1 MKLIRLTGDDWETL
15 RELRLAAL
23 AGAPYAYGSTLA
35 KEQALGEADWR
46 RWFDKA
52 LWLVAVRNAED
63 AGTVSVFHSEQDTP
77 MLVSVWVDPAHRG
90 HAVGDALIS
99 EMMLWAAEKGWSRM
113 VLRVAEGNDAARK
126 LFVRHGFTSTGH
138 YEPLESDPGV
148 RTEILT
154 RPL

>member
-15 RELRLAAL
+15 REVRLAAL
-23 AGAPYAYGSTLA
+23 AGAPHAYGSTLA
-35 KEQALGEADWR
+35 KEEGLDEAEWR
-46 RWFDKA
+46 RRLDIA
-52 LWLVAVRNAED
+52 LWLLAVRNGEN
-63 AGTVSVFHSEQDTP
+63 AGMVGVFCPEPDTP
-77 MLVSVWVDPAHRG
+77 MLVSMWVDPAHRG

-126 LFVRHGFTSTGH
+126 LFVRQGFTSTGH